1 MKRGTLELHNKPQHL
16 FLRNIKVM
24 QQSTVG
30 PALKMHFDLRKDI
43 RGKFMAK
50 ENTLLSLANVNAVNE
65 TGQSS
70 ADIDSVNHQVVNVDT
85 VNFTLPER

>member
-1 MKRGTLELHNKPQHL
+1 
-16 FLRNIKVM
+16 
-24 QQSTVG
+24 
-30 PALKMHFDLRKDI
+30 MHFDLRKDI